1 MKTGRETEAELIRQ
15 VNRAAAVGRLMLGE
29 MSSWHE
35 FLGADALDLT
45 SLPRR
50 QLKLGAADA
59 KKRISYEVK
68 RFCTINFENMTEAK
82 LSQLYE
88 VIKTYRGIE
97 FPLKEFEQEYSKVLP
112 RVIAGFPP
120 HCTLVFS
127 LWGLQIKFPE
137 DILSKDI
144 YEAINTAHEADA
156 ERLKYSHDRAKKNV
170 FAKLERKR
178 DHAARSCI
186 LSCFNLVE
194 AYLNGIAWDF
204 AQDEE
209 AFASLSKRQQ
219 NLISDSGHI
228 SLRDKILKY
237 PNIVSGRSLWD
248 EADDAVAAFLEVF
261 KPFRDSLV
269 HPSPFSAPE
278 KFGGYDKLKKMYLFD
293 FVQAHIGVKITA
305 DLIVR
310 IYRHINEIGDG
321 HPVWLNEIM
330 KFLEETVV
338 ESDRD
343 RV

>member
-1 MKTGRETEAELIRQ
+1 MKTGRETEAKLIRQ
-15 VNRAAAVGRLMLGE
+15 ANKAAAVGRLMLGE
-29 MSSWHE
+29 MSGWDE
-35 FLGADALDLT
+35 FLDADSLDLA

-50 QLKLGAADA
+50 QLKSGAADA
-59 KKRISYEVK
+59 KKRMSPEIR
-68 RFCTINFENMTEAK
+68 RFCSINFENMTEAK
-82 LSQLYE
+82 LSKLYE
-88 VIKTYRGIE
+88 VIKAHRGIE

-120 HCTLVFS
+120 HCTIVFS

-144 YEAINTAHEADA
+144 YEAINTSHKADA
-156 ERLKYSHDRAKKNV
+156 ERLNYRQDRAKKDL

-204 AQDEE
+204 AQDEDV
-209 AFASLSKRQQ
+209 FASLSKRQQ
-219 NLISDSGHI
+219 KLISDSGHVN
-228 SLRDKILKY
+228 LRDKILKY
-237 PNIVSGRSLWD
+237 PAIVSGRPLWD
-248 EADDAVAAFLEVF
+248 ESNDTVAAFLDVF

-278 KFGGYDKLKKMYLFD
+278 KFGGYDKLKKLYLFN

-305 DLIVR
+305 DLIVQ
-310 IYRHINEIGDG
+310 IHRHINGIRDG
-321 HPVWLNEIM
+321 YPVWLDDII

-338 ESDRD
+338 EKK
-343 RV
+343 